1 MQSVHQSIR
10 PTNFHRRDIYRR
22 TTAEAGRESDVS
34 KDLHGPAIKNEASY
48 GFGWARVQ
56 PPGRMGQ
63 IGINPHLMPERMPV
77 VGKGV
82 PSRLVIFHKGSMP
95 GTLAL
100 NMLVPDTESAI
111 FITPNALFFND
122 VPDWVGQ
129 LLLEEFLEVPTH
141 KRNDYIAAA
150 KISAATHLR
159 WYPDL
164 VEELERIRMSGPLS
178 RNLSAY
184 AGTYWDKLISS
195 RLLLPW
201 RKPISTGLFR
211 ASRPRNFDH
220 SL

>member
-1 MQSVHQSIR
+1 
-10 PTNFHRRDIYRR
+10 
-22 TTAEAGRESDVS
+22 
-34 KDLHGPAIKNEASY
+34 
-48 GFGWARVQ
+48 
-56 PPGRMGQ
+56 
-63 IGINPHLMPERMPV
+63 MPEGMPV

-111 FITPNALFFND
+111 FITPNALVFND
-122 VPDWVGQ
+122 FPDWVGQ

-150 KISAATHLR
+150 KISAATNLR

-184 AGTYWDKLISS
+184 VGTYWDKLISS

>member
-1 MQSVHQSIR
+1 MR
-10 PTNFHRRDIYRR
+10 PC
-22 TTAEAGRESDVS
+22 V
-34 KDLHGPAIKNEASY
+34 KDLMKLCKAFIKAFDQQISTGETSTEGLPRKQIANLMSAKIFMDQPSRNEASY

-63 IGINPHLMPERMPV
+63 IGTNPHLMPEGMPV

-82 PSRLVIFHKGSMP
+82 PSRLVIFHQGSMP

-111 FITPNALFFND
+111 VITPNALAFND

-150 KISAATHLR
+150 KISAATNLR

-164 VEELERIRMSGPLS
+164 VEELE
-178 RNLSAY
+178 
-184 AGTYWDKLISS
+184 
-195 RLLLPW
+195 
-201 RKPISTGLFR
+201 
-211 ASRPRNFDH
+211 
-220 SL
+220 